1 MKSSINIVVIF
12 VVIHI
17 GQIFSACKKDNGLSE
32 DLLNLLCKSRKLT
45 QIAGLTRKTI
55 PAFTASL
62 TTQKALAAGEVIKFD
77 KVWLN
82 TGDIYSPST
91 GMFTVPIDGLYLV
104 SSSLMSVQ
112 GKHLHCHMWK
122 NGQSNVGAF
131 GTGWSQG
138 TLNAV
143 MDLTKGDTLSM
154 RHGNSSGEVVYGEH
168 WSMFSAYLISK

>member
-1 MKSSINIVVIF
+1 M
-12 VVIHI
+12 
-17 GQIFSACKKDNGLSE
+17 KDNIERSREIEQYGYDNDLSE
-32 DLLNLLCKSRKLT
+32 DLLNLLCRSRKHST
-45 QIAGLTRKTI
+45 QIEGFTRKTL

-62 TTQKALAAGEVIKFD
+62 TATKALGAREFIKFD

-91 GMFTVPIDGLYLV
+91 GVFTVPMDGLYLV
-104 SSSLMSVQ
+104 SSSLMSVK
-112 GKHLHCHMWK
+112 GKHLHCHMWR

-143 MDLTKGDTLSM
+143 MDLKKGDTLSI
-154 RHGNSSGEVVYGEH
+154 RHHNSSGEDV
-168 WSMFSAYLISK
+168 